1 MVPVSAVTGVALS
14 VLCGVLVLGDRPGAV
29 AWLGIAVTVP
39 ALWFVA
45 GGRAGA
51 GKGTA
56 DGLVASLG
64 VAVQYPALGQ
74 AGPGAGCGPSPRA
87 GSPRSSCSCRTPHV
101 MPDG

>member
-29 AWLGIAVTVP
+29 AWLGIMVTVP

-56 DGLVASLG
+56 DGPAASPG
-64 VAVQYPALGQ
+64 VAVQYSPSDRP
-74 AGPGAGCGPSPRA
+74 GPEAGCGPSPRA
-87 GSPRSSCSCRTPHV
+87 GSPPSSCSCRTPRGT
-101 MPDG
+101 PAG